1 MKVVR
6 LVKPRNTDTV
16 AALEFLLEKAQRQE
30 VTGLALVYHPPQAKD
45 GIVITGCY
53 RTGSEV
59 YKAAALVLWKLKEME
74 ERGLDNLA
82 SS

>member
-6 LVKPRNTDTV
+6 IVRPRNTDTV
-16 AALEFLLEKAQRQE
+16 AALEFLLEKAKKQE
-30 VTGLALVYHPPQAKD
+30 VNGLALVYHPPQAKE

-59 YKAAALVLWKLKEME
+59 YKAAAMVLWKLKEMDE
-74 ERGLDNLA
+74 QGLDDL
-82 SS
+82 SPR